1 MKAKSCFSTNMDP
14 YRAGI
19 EIAKELAVI
28 SPEVIFLFS
37 SIHYEGS
44 VELLDSIYDYLKNEK
59 IILIGNSGDGF
70 YELEEVA
77 NVGVSALAINSGG
90 KVSWHLASVGG
101 VKDDPHGAARCCVE
115 KVDNF
120 CKNVPAFY
128 FMATDFRTDTSEIL
142 AGLREAV
149 QAPIIGGSA
158 ADDFLLQSCFV
169 YRNREVLT
177 DSIVILAA
185 EGNIVF
191 DISVAQHMRLS
202 GRPGII
208 TSCSGTRVDSIDNIP
223 AMQFIEQEIGKPLND
238 VDEGVVALK
247 LMESGN
253 QQGRLRSLLMPAAAA
268 TETSMSCFGGVEQG
282 SIAQVCIASPEQMVA
297 DVNNIA
303 SSLKNLSFKPQAA
316 LIITCA
322 GRKKVLGP
330 KIKFEVEEIVKA
342 CPSLAALA
350 GYPSFGEFGPIK
362 EAGGYS
368 RPLFH
373 NMTYILLLIG
383 EGEIEA

>member
-1 MKAKSCFSTNMDP
+1 MDP

-19 EIAKELAVI
+19 EIAEELAVI
-28 SPEVIFLFS
+28 APEIVFLFS

-44 VELLDSIYDYLKNEK
+44 VELLDAIYDFLENEK
-59 IILIGNSGDGF
+59 IILIGNTGDGF
-70 YELEEVA
+70 YEQEKVA
-77 NVGVSALAINSGG
+77 NAGVSALAINSGSR
-90 KVSWHLASVGG
+90 VSWHLASVNG
-101 VKDDPHGAARCCVE
+101 VENDPGGAARCCVE
-115 KVDNF
+115 RVNDL
-120 CKNVPAFY
+120 CKHTPAFY
-128 FMATDFRTDTSEIL
+128 FMVTDFRTDTSEVL

-158 ADDFLLQSCFV
+158 ADDFLLQNCFV
-169 YRNREVLT
+169 YCNREVLA

-185 EGNIVF
+185 EGDLAF
-191 DISVAQHMRLS
+191 DISVAQSMQLS
-202 GRPGII
+202 GRPGTI
-208 TSCSGTRVDSIDNIP
+208 TACSGTRVDSIDNIS
-223 AMQFIEQEIGKPLND
+223 AMQFIEQEIGKPLNT
-238 VDEGVVALK
+238 VDEGVITLK

-253 QQGRLRSLLMPAAAA
+253 QQARLRSLLMPDADA
-268 TETSMSCFGGVEQG
+268 TDTSMSCFGGVESG

-303 SSLKNLSFKPQAA
+303 ASLKNLPFEPLAA

-322 GRKKVLGP
+322 GRKKVLGS

-350 GYPSFGEFGPIK
+350 GFPSFGEFGPVK
-362 EAGGYS
+362 EAAGGYS

-383 EGEIEA
+383 DGKS